1 MVFVFPDNRRDVLSM
16 ATNGSIMFSRY
27 IMCKIFYLII
37 YHLLDPLTCPGIGVI
52 IVSIPMTSRISMYMK
67 SLQQKLSK
75 IRDERIKF
83 TNEILAGMKVIKLQ
97 AWEKEFQNRIIEVRN
112 KELAVFRQYA
122 YTQSFAGMVGTSVP
136 LLVSIATFVTFVSIG
151 NKLDVATALTALALF
166 EVLRFPLFMLPQVRS
181 CWFISLTFP
190 LYSIILGN

>member
-1 MVFVFPDNRRDVLSM
+1 
-16 ATNGSIMFSRY
+16 
-27 IMCKIFYLII
+27 
-37 YHLLDPLTCPGIGVI
+37 
-52 IVSIPMTSRISMYMK
+52 MK

-136 LLVSIATFVTFVSIG
+136 LLVSIATFVTFIAIG

-166 EVLRFPLFMLPQVRS
+166 EVLRFPLFMLPQVKKS
-181 CWFISLTFP
+181 SLFYAHTLLT
-190 LYSIILGN
+190 LY